1 MVKAG
6 PAAHA
11 LFFIPCMRVLPR
23 KDYFTCGTAKVQTI
37 LRFAKA
43 GFWLRSSHNPLGTT
57 CWLPDRKQKHSA
69 MLWNSTGIWCF
80 ETKRNTGNQ
89 PVPVGMKMAYVKSRT
104 ALLTSANVKPTP
116 RKRVSKQNLRYSVK
130 NANTDVS
137 SMFVAK
143 PLHASEMLFIYFADF
158 QALLNIC

>member
-1 MVKAG
+1 
-6 PAAHA
+6 
-11 LFFIPCMRVLPR
+11 
-23 KDYFTCGTAKVQTI
+23 
-37 LRFAKA
+37 
-43 GFWLRSSHNPLGTT
+43 
-57 CWLPDRKQKHSA
+57 
-69 MLWNSTGIWCF
+69 
-80 ETKRNTGNQ
+80 
-89 PVPVGMKMAYVKSRT
+89 MKMAYVKSRT

-116 RKRVSKQNLRYSVK
+116 RIRVSKQNLRYSVK